1 MAGEQIKF
9 IEERKITSVN
19 SDSYIKIKDIC
30 ISYDEDDGGRTSVL
44 KNISLD
50 IKKGEYLAIL
60 GHNGS
65 GKSTLAKLLNM
76 ILEPDSG
83 KIYIDGKDI
92 TDPDMTEDDVF
103 NLRKKIGMV
112 FQNPDNQLVAT
123 IVEDDVAFGP
133 ENLGIEPSEIRR
145 RVDEALSVVGMS
157 EYAKGEPAR
166 LSGGQKQRI
175 AIAGILA
182 MRPECMIFD
191 ESTAMLDPLGR
202 RDIMNTIEKLNREH
216 GITVIMITHYMD
228 EAARANR
235 IVVLDDGEIL
245 LDGTPYEIFSD
256 PDRLERCGLDVPQC
270 VGLVHKLKAKGIN
283 IEGECHTPIACADAI
298 EKALK
303 NKR

>member
-1 MAGEQIKF
+1 M
-9 IEERKITSVN
+9 N
-19 SDSYIKIKDIC
+19 SDSYIKIENIC
-30 ISYDEDDGGRTSVL
+30 ISYEEDDGGRTSVL

-50 IKKGEYLAIL
+50 IKKGEYLAVL

-92 TDPDMTEDDVF
+92 TDPSITEEDVF
-103 NLRKKIGMV
+103 ELRKKVGMV

-133 ENLGIEPSEIRR
+133 ENLGIEPGEIRR
-145 RVDEALSVVGMS
+145 RVDEALAVVGMS
-157 EYAKGEPAR
+157 DHAKSEPAR

-182 MRPECMIFD
+182 MKPDCMIFD

-216 GITVIMITHYMD
+216 GITVVMITHYMD

-245 LDGTPYEIFSD
+245 MDGTPTQIFSN
-256 PDRLERCGLDVPQC
+256 PERLEKCGLDVPQC
-270 VGLVHKLKAKGIN
+270 VSLIHSLKQQGIN
-283 IEGECHTPIACADAI
+283 IEGECHTPRACADAI
-298 EKALK
+298 EAALK
-303 NKR
+303 KR

>member
-1 MAGEQIKF
+1 M
-9 IEERKITSVN
+9 N
-19 SDSYIKIKDIC
+19 SDSYIKIENLS
-30 ISYDEDDGGRTSVL
+30 ISYEEDDGGRTSVL

-50 IKKGEYLAIL
+50 VKKGEYLAVL

-83 KIYIDGKDI
+83 KIYIDGKEI
-92 TDPDMTEDDVF
+92 TDPNMTEDDVF
-103 NLRKKIGMV
+103 ELRKKVGMV

-133 ENLGIEPSEIRR
+133 ENLGIEPTEIRR
-145 RVDEALSVVGMS
+145 RVDESLAIVGMS
-157 EYAKGEPAR
+157 EHAKGEPAR

-182 MRPECMIFD
+182 MKPDCMIFD

-202 RDIMNTIEKLNREH
+202 RDIINTIEKLNREH
-216 GITVIMITHYMD
+216 GITIIMITHYMD

-245 LDGTPYEIFSD
+245 MDGTPTEIFSD
-256 PDRLERCGLDVPQC
+256 PKKLVRCGLDVPQC
-270 VGLVHKLKAKGIN
+270 VGLVHSLKSKGIY
-283 IEGECHTPIACADAI
+283 IEGECHTPTACADAI
-298 EKALK
+298 ERALK
-303 NKR
+303 KR

>member
-1 MAGEQIKF
+1 M
-9 IEERKITSVN
+9 N
-19 SDSYIKIKDIC
+19 SDSYIKIENLS
-30 ISYDEDDGGRTSVL
+30 ISYEEDDGGRTSVL
-44 KNISLD
+44 KNISLN
-50 IKKGEYLAIL
+50 IKKGEYLAVL

-83 KIYIDGKDI
+83 KIYIDGKEI
-92 TDPDMTEDDVF
+92 TDPSMTEEDVF
-103 NLRKKIGMV
+103 ELRKKVGMV

-133 ENLGIEPSEIRR
+133 ENLGIEPHEIRT
-145 RVDEALSVVGMS
+145 RVDDALSAVGMS

-182 MRPECMIFD
+182 MKPDCMIFD

-202 RDIMNTIEKLNREH
+202 RDIMNTIEMLNREH
-216 GITVIMITHYMD
+216 GITIIMITHYMD

-245 LDGTPYEIFSD
+245 MDGTPTQIFEKHEK
-256 PDRLERCGLDVPQC
+256 LKECGLDVPQC
-270 VGLVHKLKAKGIN
+270 VGLVNLLKERGI
-283 IEGECHTPIACADAI
+283 IIKGECHTPSACADAI
-298 EKALK
+298 VAAL
-303 NKR
+303 NKG

>member
-1 MAGEQIKF
+1 M
-9 IEERKITSVN
+9 N
-19 SDSYIKIKDIC
+19 SDSYIKIENIS
-30 ISYDEDDGGRTSVL
+30 ISYEEDDGGKTSVL
-44 KNISLD
+44 KNINLE
-50 IKKGEYLAIL
+50 IKKGEYLAVL

-92 TDPDMTEDDVF
+92 TDPNMTEDDVF
-103 NLRKKIGMV
+103 DLRKKVGMV

-133 ENLGIEPSEIRR
+133 ENLGIESSEIRR
-145 RVDEALSVVGMS
+145 RVDEALAVVGMS

-182 MRPECMIFD
+182 MKPDCMIFD

-216 GITVIMITHYMD
+216 GITIIMITHYMD

-235 IVVLDDGEIL
+235 IVVLDDGEVL
-245 LDGTPYEIFSD
+245 MDGTPVEIFSN
-256 PDRLERCGLDVPQC
+256 PEKLEKCGLDVPQC
-270 VGLVHKLKAKGIN
+270 VSVVHTLKKYGIN
-283 IEGECHTPIACADAI
+283 IEGECHTPTTCADAI
-298 EKALK
+298 ERALK
-303 NKR
+303 RG